1 MAAYLIARASSCQQ
15 NSWDLTGEGTGVTG
29 VAKVT
34 QGLDRRNR
42 HLLLTE
48 PRLDVGHK
56 QSVLQELR
64 HGDLMVRSSRE
75 S

>member
-1 MAAYLIARASSCQQ
+1 MAAYLITRASSCQQ
-15 NSWDLTGEGTGVTG
+15 DSGHLTGEGTGVTG

-34 QGLDRRNR
+34 QGLDCRHR

-48 PRLDVGHK
+48 PGLHVGHK

-64 HGDLMVRSSRE
+64 HCGLMFRSSRE